1 MTIFIDASAIVA
13 MIAREPEAETFGSYL
28 GVETDR
34 ITSPLA
40 IWESV
45 RGVQGARGVALQ
57 EARTLVSDFIT
68 TAQIRVVTIE
78 AEDAELAL
86 DAHARFGKGMHPAA
100 LNFGD
105 CFAYAVTKRFGA
117 ELMFKGNDFAQT
129 DIPDA
134 TLP

>member
-1 MTIFIDASAIVA
+1 MTIFLDASAIVA
-13 MIAREPEAETFGSYL
+13 MIAREPEAETFGRYL
-28 GVETDR
+28 GIETDR

-45 RGVQGARGVALQ
+45 RGVESARGVTLQ
-57 EARTLVSDFIT
+57 EARALVADFVT
-68 TAQIRVVTIE
+68 EGSIRVVTLD
-78 AEDAELAL
+78 AEDADLAL
-86 DAHARFGKGMHPAA
+86 DAHARFGKGVHPAA

-105 CFAYAVTKRFGA
+105 CFAYASTRRHGA